1 MTQDNAMK
9 DGVRPPT
16 PQTPGRR
23 RRFWT
28 LAAAR
33 PADGGF
39 CVELDGRGIRL
50 PGGTPL
56 CVTSRALAGAIADE
70 WAHAGGEKG
79 GDFTPDDLPMTRI
92 TGTMIERVAPDPSA
106 QVTALL
112 QYVDGELLCYRADHP
127 ALLCARQKAEWDP
140 QLAWLQARYGIAMA
154 VTQGIMPLSQSQAVQ
169 VAWQGILDKMDNAT
183 LAALGVMVPAMK
195 SIVLGLAV
203 VTGALSAAKAAEVA
217 SVDERT
223 QMDIWGRDDKQAE
236 SLRLLALEV
245 ADASRFLRLCHMT

>member
-33 PADGGF
+33 PAEGGF
-39 CVELDGRGIRL
+39 CVELDGRGICL
-50 PGGTPL
+50 PGGAPL

-79 GDFTPDDLPMTRI
+79 GDFTPYDLPMTRI

>member
-9 DGVRPPT
+9 DGVRPPA

-33 PADGGF
+33 PAERGF

-50 PGGTPL
+50 PGGAPL

>member
-1 MTQDNAMK
+1 MTQGNGMK
-9 DGVRPPT
+9 EGVRPPT
-16 PQTPGRR
+16 PQTQGRR
-23 RRFWT
+23 KRFWVQ
-28 LAAAR
+28 AAAR
-33 PADGGF
+33 PAEGGF
-39 CVELDGRGIRL
+39 SVELDGRGIRL

-56 CVTSRALAGAIADE
+56 CVASRALAGAIADE

-79 GDFTPDDLPMTRI
+79 GDFTPDDLPLTRI
-92 TGTMIERVAPDPSA
+92 AGTMIERVAPDPAA

-127 ALLCARQKAEWDP
+127 ALLCERQKAEWDP
-140 QLAWLQARYGIAMA
+140 QLAWLHARHGIDMA
-154 VTQGIMPLSQSQAVQ
+154 VTQGIMPLSQSPEVQA
-169 VAWQGILDKMDNAT
+169 AWRGILEKMDNPT

-203 VTGALSAAKAAEVA
+203 VTGALPPAKAAEVA

-223 QMDIWGRDDKQAE
+223 QMDIWGRDDKQVE

-245 ADASRFLRLCHMT
+245 TDASRFLRLCHMT